1 MDPLFPTL
9 LPCSPQP
16 GDGSGSW
23 RAHSHLLLLLL
34 ILVKDKQTQAA
45 VAARSWLKASVLSCK
60 CVLFDLQKQR
70 RGTQPAP

>member
-9 LPCSPQP
+9 LPCSPQL
-16 GDGSGSW
+16 GDGSSPR
-23 RAHSHLLLLLL
+23 RAQSHLLLLLL

-45 VAARSWLKASVLSCK
+45 VAAWSWLKASVLSCK

>member
-1 MDPLFPTL
+1 MEPIFPAL
-9 LPCSPQP
+9 LPCFPQP
-16 GDGSGSW
+16 GDGSGPQSA
-23 RAHSHLLLLLL
+23 RSHLLLLLL